1 MEGHFVSQQNLAR
14 TITNFLSIKDE
25 NSLDPLYLWNIVLIG
40 HLIKQDL
47 KVLPRLGVDFYKI
60 APTLA
65 ILDTHGMCQE
75 LLGPESRS
83 VKGAAPITAFTLW
96 NILEAFKCPFKPNKP
111 NKLHNAG
118 NGATYTLYAILML
131 ALRNSE
137 GRELTVFEERI

>member
-1 MEGHFVSQQNLAR
+1 VSLETLLGIPYSTTHSSADFKDCDFADFQDCLFVEGHFVSQQNIAR
-14 TITNFLSIKDE
+14 TITNFLGIKDE

-75 LLGPESRS
+75 L
-83 VKGAAPITAFTLW
+83 
-96 NILEAFKCPFKPNKP
+96 
-111 NKLHNAG
+111 
-118 NGATYTLYAILML
+118 
-131 ALRNSE
+131 
-137 GRELTVFEERI
+137 TVFEKRI